1 MGTIHKLKPEVRD
14 FIIES
19 KKSSPALSCRKLTS
33 LIFER
38 FNIKVS
44 KSSINIVIKEQGL
57 SAPIGRTPKKKKR
70 NIPMPSLPIL
80 IEESSKEVLVREE
93 EYKEGKESIAKEAQD
108 EARKKEELRVK
119 EEERARVAAEEEAN
133 KRRLEEEN
141 RAEAKRREE
150 EALKKAEEERRLK
163 EEEDKKSEELKRL
176 KEEAERKEKEEA
188 AAKEAKE
195 AARIAEESQKKEE
208 EEKLRAA
215 EEEALRKK
223 LEDEKVKVEEIKKAQ
238 EEALRKAAEEIK
250 KKEEESIAVAR
261 ETERRVQEERLRER
275 AVEEIR
281 KAEEARAAA
290 ELKRKE
296 EEGLTSAGI
305 SLKEKISDKIE
316 GSGIVLLK
324 AVDAIVGAS
333 SLICESV
340 RSRALINNSELNYL
354 IEGLIYFPLL
364 EDRLEKPVANKL
376 LAFLEELQN
385 VKVLNLDIAGIISN
399 AFTHVRCIKFS
410 FSDGLTI
417 YLDGQMYS
425 AWTSAHVPYDFSS
438 AFFGTKKQMDNIF
451 NRSADLI
458 IFNAPGYDMPSED
471 FIDFLLALQAGNRK
485 INNLTFYGNSLEEL
499 EIFPVS
505 KSSKHAIIFGVWPW
519 QFVGSRR
526 VRNIGNFRSFVIEE
540 QEKEIY
546 VADIEMEIANTNSGK
561 QVSLRGAAIKENPD
575 DKTKLVILSNF
586 PAGAKSAEEIAAAYL
601 KRWPNI
607 EESFQDFSRKI
618 ELFTYTANAQH
629 FFSLKD
635 PRYEIKSTLGVKE
648 LLSGYLRVLD
658 AYFRWCYLPSE
669 YESFDLAEM
678 QKRLYCLS
686 PQISRVKEK
695 RSIVKF
701 DLPLGYAF
709 AKDLNYACRRINER
723 AFFAPEGFLS
733 YLKSP

>member
-80 IEESSKEVLVREE
+80 IEESSKDVLVREG

-133 KRRLEEEN
+133 NRRLEEEN

-150 EALKKAEEERRLK
+150 EALKKAEEERKFK

-195 AARIAEESQKKEE
+195 AARIVEESQKKEE

-215 EEEALRKK
+215 E
-223 LEDEKVKVEEIKKAQ
+223 

-261 ETERRVQEERLRER
+261 EAERRVQEERLRER

-364 EDRLEKPVANKL
+364 ENRLEKPVVNKL

-695 RSIVKF
+695 RSIIKF

-723 AFFAPEGFLS
+723 AFFAPEGFLN